1 MSDVLCV
8 TYSRSGNTYTA
19 AMEIAEI
26 LHAEVAEI
34 RYSRT
39 PVGRFAVLRCGMD
52 AMRRTPPEIRP
63 IFTEHPLAEYK
74 LVVLCAPVWAG
85 RMAAPMRAFLT
96 EHGKELQRV
105 ACLITRNSS
114 YQNREVFA
122 QMDRYLPAGH
132 LAEVSLR
139 AGKIGY
145 EFWRDQFLRELSAIL
160 ENMEP

>member
-52 AMRRTPPEIRP
+52 AMRRTQI
-63 IFTEHPLAEYK
+63 
-74 LVVLCAPVWAG
+74 G
-85 RMAAPMRAFLT
+85 RA
-96 EHGKELQRV
+96 HV
-105 ACLITRNSS
+105 
-114 YQNREVFA
+114 
-122 QMDRYLPAGH
+122 
-132 LAEVSLR
+132 
-139 AGKIGY
+139 
-145 EFWRDQFLRELSAIL
+145 
-160 ENMEP
+160 